1 MRSSQVVALQ
11 LRSHGKA
18 EQPLPEW
25 AQEQD
30 FAATLNRVLPD
41 AIRVLGWT
49 DVPQDFHARWSNIPT
64 TNAVSIAALRRRL
77 GLQYS

>member
-1 MRSSQVVALQ
+1 MMSSQVVALQ

-49 DVPQDFHARWSNIPT
+49 DVPQDFHARWSDIPT
-64 TNAVSIAALRRRL
+64 TNAYSIACILR
-77 GLQYS
+77 GVG